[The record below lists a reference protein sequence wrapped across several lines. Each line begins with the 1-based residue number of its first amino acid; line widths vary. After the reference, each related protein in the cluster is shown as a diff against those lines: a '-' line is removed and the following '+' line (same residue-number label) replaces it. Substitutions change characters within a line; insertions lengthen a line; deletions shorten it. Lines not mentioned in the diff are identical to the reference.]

1 MWGDDDPGFELGEEP
16 EEAPEPVDPQDL
28 MRAGLVFY
36 GVMGCGAL
44 LWRMWT
50 PGESIF
56 HPSIAAAETAWS
68 PLAAIGVGAL
78 AGLAAIAISEALTQW
93 SDLGEALADL
103 LGEGVAGLSVA
114 DGILLA
120 LASGFAEEMFFRG
133 ALQPAVGLFW
143 ASLAFGACHFMPR
156 RELALWSAFAVVMG
170 VGFGA
175 LFEWTGQL
183 AAPIAAHVV
192 VNAVNLPRLGKRFE
206 EKEAAERAAQTAATT
221 RLSDLGF
228 GARDG
233 GSAAADEAA
242 EKTSDNRDQ
251 DGF

>member
-1 MWGDDDPGFELGEEP
+1 MWGDDEPDFQLDEEP
-16 EEAPEPVDPQDL
+16 EEELEPVDPQGL
-28 MRAGLVFY
+28 MRAGLIFY
-36 GVMGCGAL
+36 GVMGCLAL

-68 PLAAIGVGAL
+68 PLAAIGMGVFV
-78 AGLAAIAISEALTQW
+78 GLAAIALSEALTQW

-133 ALQPAVGLFW
+133 AMQPALGLFW

-156 RELALWSAFAVVMG
+156 RELALWSLFAVVMG
-170 VGFGA
+170 VAFGA

-192 VNAVNLPRLGKRFE
+192 VNAVNLPRLGRRFE
-206 EKEAAERAAQTAATT
+206 EKQEAARAEDSASTT
-221 RLSDLGF
+221 RLQDLGF
-228 GARDG
+228 GSGDSASAENAPRD
-233 GSAAADEAA
+233 E
-242 EKTSDNRDQ
+242 SDASGRD
-251 DGF
+251 DL